1 MRISIT
7 DGHLIDPAND
17 IDKVCDVH
25 IDGQRIATVGR
36 APRGFNADRTI
47 DAAGLI
53 VAPGFVELSAR
64 MGEPGYT
71 QKGTIAS
78 ETRAAAAGGVTTLC
92 CPPDTLPVIDTPAVV
107 ELIHQRAT
115 SSGKARVVCLGALT
129 RELKCEL
136 LAGMSGLKQMGCV
149 GVSNA
154 RVPLPNTEVMRRA
167 MEYAATVGITVFL
180 HPEDPWLAGSGHVH
194 EGAVSTRLGLP
205 GIPETAETISV
216 ARDLLLIEQT
226 GVRAHFCRLSS
237 ARSAAMI
244 AEARRRGLPV
254 TADVSVQH
262 LMLTDEDIDSY
273 NSLCHVR
280 PPLRAKSDRDGL
292 RKAVKKGVVTAVCA
306 DHQPQD
312 SDAKRVPFDATEPG
326 VSSLETWLPLMLR
339 LVEQGVLDLS
349 AAIAAMT
356 IGPATILGV
365 EAGTLSEGALADICI
380 FDPDEKWT
388 LSESTMLS
396 HGKNSPFLGQEMR
409 GRVRRTILGGRT
421 VHD

>member
-1 MRISIT
+1 MRITIT
-7 DGHLIDPAND
+7 GGRVIDPANG

-25 IDGQRIATVGR
+25 IDAQRIAAVGR
-36 APRGFNADRTI
+36 TPRGFKAERSI
-47 DAAGLI
+47 DATDLI
-53 VAPGFVELSAR
+53 VTPGFVELSAR

-115 SSGKARVVCLGALT
+115 TSGKARVVCLGALT

-154 RVPLPNTEVMRRA
+154 RVPLPNSEVMRRA

-226 GVRAHFCRLSS
+226 GARAHFCRLSS
-237 ARSAAMI
+237 ARSAAMV

-262 LMLTDEDIDSY
+262 LLLTEEDIDDY

-280 PPLRAKSDRDGL
+280 PPLRTKADRDGL
-292 RKAVKKGVVTAVCA
+292 RKALKKGVITAVCG

-312 SDAKRVPFDATEPG
+312 SDAKRLPFDATEPG
-326 VSSLETWLPLMLR
+326 VSALESWLPLMLR
-339 LVEQGVLDLS
+339 LVEQGSVELS

-356 IGPATILGV
+356 IGPATILGI
-365 EAGTLSEGALADICI
+365 EAGTLSEGAPADICL
-380 FDPDEKWT
+380 FDPNEKWT